1 MDMVGVRVS
10 VAVAEDVEEGERVV
24 HRETVNETVVQED
37 GVWESEGGLVGDT
50 LFECVVV
57 MENEVLGQ
65 EEMLGLM
72 ERDWEGDR
80 VRQAVDVRDTEL
92 QGVGVWDRVGVDVG
106 Q

>member
-1 MDMVGVRVS
+1 MVWRDSGCAAHLWLWVGRVTPD
-10 VAVAEDVEEGERVV
+10 AGARRHAAPAE
-24 HRETVNETVVQED
+24 